1 MPTFKIDDLA
11 PTPFFARFLEGQ
23 PTELTPEQMRNLR
36 GGASEVTMAAPSDG
50 DYAEVKPSPFPGF
63 DTSKF
68 PFDMSQFPCNV
79 PALTDPQP
87 GMWPCRL
94 ADEPRTVTS
103 AK

>member
-1 MPTFKIDDLA
+1 MPPVKIDDLA

-23 PTELTPEQMRNLR
+23 STELTPEQMSSLR
-36 GGASEVTMAAPSDG
+36 GGASEVTMAAPSDS
-50 DYAEVKPSPFPGF
+50 DHAEVKPSPFPGF

-68 PFDMSQFPCNV
+68 PFDMSQFPWNG
-79 PALTDPQP
+79 PAPADPHP
-87 GMWPCRL
+87 GMWPCGP